1 VEEMEWIKQQKNIST
16 KPLKNKLKNLRWY
29 SSFIIFD
36 KNFLMLEEL
45 AKNHDKWLRMA
56 MSICGNRDKA
66 NDLTQDMYLNYTTA
80 PKI

>member
-1 VEEMEWIKQQKNIST
+1 
-16 KPLKNKLKNLRWY
+16 
-29 SSFIIFD
+29 
-36 KNFLMLEEL
+36 MLEEL